1 MAENQ
6 RVTWYTSGEG
16 WRRSEILS
24 GVRKE
29 RLETRVME
37 TGKSVGWRK
46 EERRRGMRGGRL
58 IPEEW
63 GVRRKQT
70 ARILKFGLN
79 YSSICIGQ
87 INSRWSGGAVA
98 SFPLVLVWTLA
109 NSLRFSCNCSGSCLN
124 EISDKTISPACEG
137 DTKKIIVYKC
147 QSCVKMNTAYSSSLS
162 RYSFWESDFLT
173 MLFAFGS
180 R

>member
-1 MAENQ
+1 MIYKWW
-6 RVTWYTSGEG
+6 RVKEKWNIKRG
-16 WRRSEILS
+16 
-24 GVRKE
+24 KE
-29 RLETRVME
+29 RKI
-37 TGKSVGWRK
+37 GNKSDGNREK
-46 EERRRGMRGGRL
+46 CRLKERREKKRDERRTSYTGRVGC
-58 IPEEW
+58 E
-63 GVRRKQT
+63 GKQT
-70 ARILKFGLN
+70 ARILKFGLY
-79 YSSICIGQ
+79 YSSVCIGQ